1 MEKLMVWVPS
11 MTTIC
16 YYCYRRDCG
25 SASCGWSLTFCF
37 LVCIFFNLQGQSTE
51 ERADKKWINLSGS
64 FKLARREKLLTFQ
77 CYAFCMNRS
86 CNGKYLY
93 TTPLLVF
100 CILVLVWIM
109 FCVLCCKISTV
120 TIWIYAG
127 SPPFRDKSP
136 LLYPNIAPPL
146 IQQYEFGER
155 SLGDISLPL
164 CLIKNIPRI
173 RHDFFHLR

>member
-16 YYCYRRDCG
+16 YCCYRRDCG
-25 SASCGWSLTFCF
+25 SASCGWSLTFWLF
-37 LVCIFFNLQGQSTE
+37 VCIFFNLQGQSTE

-64 FKLARREKLLTFQ
+64 DKLARREMLLTFQ
-77 CYAFCMNRS
+77 CYAFCMIRS

-109 FCVLCCKISTV
+109 FLFCVVK
-120 TIWIYAG
+120 
-127 SPPFRDKSP
+127 FRP
-136 LLYPNIAPPL
+136 LLFEFMLARPLFETKVLYYHPNIAPPL
-146 IQQYEFGER
+146 DSENT
-155 SLGDISLPL
+155 SLRREVWGI
-164 CLIKNIPRI
+164 
-173 RHDFFHLR
+173 